1 MQESTT
7 LIIKIVIAGS
17 LFFLLGGGF
26 LFLYILMYNQ
36 RKKRHVEEK
45 KEMEY
50 QFRQEV
56 LQTQLEIQEQTLAN
70 VAQEI
75 HDNTG
80 QLLSL
85 IKLNIA
91 TTDVAQPEKAKVKLD
106 DTLAL
111 VTQVMG
117 GIRQLSH
124 TLDTGFVERLGL
136 QAAIA
141 HQLDLVKKT
150 DALHT
155 QLEVT
160 GQPERADAQKE
171 LICFRMV
178 QESLNNILKHARAQ
192 NIKVSLRYQPQQLRI
207 VITDDGVGFDTAA
220 ASGGI
225 GLSNLQN
232 RARMIGAVYH
242 LQSEPGKGTVITI
255 ELPL

>member
-1 MQESTT
+1 MLLQNKEILVTVLT
-7 LIIKIVIAGS
+7 VALILLLLV
-17 LFFLLGGGF
+17 FFLVSIF
-26 LFLYILMYNQ
+26 LIYSKNQ
-36 RKKRHVEEK
+36 KKHQLEK
-45 KEMEY
+45 QLLQS
-50 QFRQEV
+50 QFTQTL

>member
-1 MQESTT
+1 MDSLKEARYAVIFVSILIFV
-7 LIIKIVIAGS
+7 LIIIIITAAV
-17 LFFLLGGGF
+17 LFFNRKRRFFLEKQLL
-26 LFLYILMYNQ
+26 Q
-36 RKKRHVEEK
+36 S
-45 KEMEY
+45 
-50 QFRQEV
+50 QFTQTL